1 MESNQSLILA
11 DLVELYDA
19 EVAYMANPSVQSQRN
34 LTHVFVHNLAYAI
47 EDGVL
52 LVRFEREEGV
62 ITQIKYHGHYGITT
76 TERTPPP
83 PEQPAGRRRR

>member
-1 MESNQSLILA
+1 MGQDITLARA
-11 DLVELYDA
+11 DLIELYDA

-62 ITQIKYHGHYGITT
+62 ITLIKYHGHFGITT

-83 PEQPAGRRRR
+83 KEEPTGRRRR